1 MIPKFRAWIKDVKRM
16 VDVEFLDLSHKML
29 IGKDWEYGMTESI
42 KFDEVALMQS
52 TGLFDKNGV
61 EIFEGD
67 IIEWWYSEGEFI
79 SQKGKFE
86 VIWENGAFCPGENS
100 DETLYIFL
108 EGCEDDW
115 YSVIGNIYA
124 NPELVEEKSV

>member
-1 MIPKFRAWIKDVKRM
+1 MIPKFRAWLKDVKRM

-52 TGLFDKNGV
+52 TGIFDENGV

-67 IIEWWYSEGEFI
+67 IVLYEDKVKTIC
-79 SQKGKFE
+79 QFE
-86 VIWENGAFCPGENS
+86 KGAFRLFHTMFFSGVIGKAKKEN
-100 DETLYIFL
+100 L
-108 EGCEDDW
+108 E
-115 YSVIGNIYA
+115 VIGNIYA
-124 NPELVEEKSV
+124 NPELMEEKNV

>member
-1 MIPKFRAWIKDVKRM
+1 MIPKFRAWFGAEMYAEPIVFDGQ
-16 VDVEFLDLSHKML
+16 FYLDYRDFEDYRTYD
-29 IGKDWEYGMTESI
+29 GA
-42 KFDEVALMQS
+42 VLMQS
-52 TGLFDKNGV
+52 TGMFDKNGV

-124 NPELVEEKSV
+124 NPELVEVSK